1 MLDALGNP
9 QSVLLLGGTSDIGL
23 AIVER
28 LRGGGRLEV
37 VVLAGRPGPALAAA
51 ADRLRAAGIA
61 TVETVPFDAVEV
73 RDHDAAIADAW
84 SKAGRDVDV
93 VVLAFGVLGDQ
104 ATFEDD
110 PDEAVTAVQV
120 NYVGAVSA
128 GLRVARHLQ
137 RQGHGW
143 LVVLSSV
150 AGERARRSNFVY
162 GSAKAG
168 LDAFATGLGAALH
181 GSGARVLVVRPG
193 FVTSKMTEGR
203 TPAPLSTTPE
213 AVADVVAGALAA
225 GREQAWAPAPL
236 RFVMVVLRHL
246 PRPIFRRLPL

>member
-1 MLDALGNP
+1 MVDALGNP
-9 QSVLLLGGTSDIGL
+9 QSVLLLGGTSEIGL

-28 LRGGGRLEV
+28 LRGGGRLEA
-37 VVLAGRPGPALAAA
+37 VVLAGRPGPALTAA
-51 ADRLRAAGIA
+51 ADRLRAAGVP
-61 TVETVPFDAVEV
+61 TVEEVAFDAAEAGG
-73 RDHDAAIADAW
+73 HEAALEEAW
-84 SKAGRDVDV
+84 TRAGRDLDV

-110 PDEAVTAVQV
+110 PDAAVAAVQV

-128 GLRVARHLQ
+128 GLRVARHLR

-162 GSAKAG
+162 GSSKAG
-168 LDAFATGLGAALH
+168 LDAFATGLGDALH

-193 FVTSKMTEGR
+193 FVTTRMTAGR
-203 TPAPLSTTPE
+203 KPAPLSTTPE
-213 AVADVVAGALAA
+213 AVADVVARALAA

-236 RFVMVVLRHL
+236 RLLMSALRHL
-246 PRPIFRRLPL
+246 PRAVFRRLPI